1 LRLQLRDMTSQVVS
15 AADLPELSTSS
26 WKNHVALVA
35 GILLGL
41 IFLIAGAWKVLDPFK
56 TGELLEQ
63 AKVPAGF
70 GVLGAA
76 SLGTLELLAAFFLFT
91 PRFRRWGGLLGGA
104 LMLFFIGWVGYYYQ
118 NLVGQ
123 ECSCFPLIKRAIG
136 PGFFVGD
143 GVMLLLAAVAFF
155 WAPVLN
161 KSLRVPLIAFA
172 TLAVA
177 ATASYAWGASQHTG
191 LEAPSPIIVDGKPQ
205 SIRDGHVFLFFY
217 DPVCM
222 HCNAAAKFMSG
233 FNWGDTKV
241 IAIPTT
247 MPEFAAGFLHDNGLK
262 AGTALEVEK
271 LRKTFQFV
279 DPPFGIALVD
289 GREKA
294 AFGQA
299 QFTPPAPQADLKKL
313 GFIQ

>member
-1 LRLQLRDMTSQVVS
+1 MSSQFVT
-15 AADLPELSTSS
+15 ATDLSEVRASS
-26 WKNHVALVA
+26 WKKHAALIA

-41 IFLIAGAWKVLDPFK
+41 LFLVSGAWKVLDPFK
-56 TGELLEQ
+56 TGELLEE

-76 SLGTLELLAAFFLFT
+76 SLGTLELLAAFLLFT
-91 PRFRRWGGLLGGA
+91 PRFRRWGGLLGGG
-104 LMLFFIGWVGYYYQ
+104 LLLFFIGWVGYFYQ
-118 NLVGQ
+118 SLVGQ
-123 ECSCFPLIKRAIG
+123 ECSCFPLIKRSIG
-136 PGFFVGD
+136 PNFFVGD
-143 GVMLLLAAVAFF
+143 AVMLLLAVAAFVWSPAV
-155 WAPVLN
+155 
-161 KSLRVPLIAFA
+161 KSLRVPMAAFA
-172 TLAVA
+172 TLAVFA
-177 ATASYAWGASQHTG
+177 MASYAWGASHHTG
-191 LEAPSPIIVDGKPQ
+191 LEAPSPIVVDGKPQ
-205 SIRDGHVFLFFY
+205 SIREGQVFLFFY

-233 FNWGDTKV
+233 FNWGNTRV

-247 MPEFAAGFLHDNGLK
+247 MPQFAAGFLHDNGLK

-279 DPPFGIALVD
+279 DPPYGVALVG

>member
-1 LRLQLRDMTSQVVS
+1 MTSQVVS
-15 AADLPELSTSS
+15 ATGVSEPRTSS
-26 WKNHVALVA
+26 WKNNVGLSS

-41 IFLIAGAWKVLDPFK
+41 IFLVAGAWKVLDPFK

-91 PRFRRWGGLLGGA
+91 PKFRRWGGLLGSA
-104 LMLFFIGWVGYYYQ
+104 LILFFIGWIGYYYPS
-118 NLVGQ
+118 LVGQ

-136 PGFFVGD
+136 PGFFVSD
-143 GVMLLLAAVAFF
+143 GVMLLLGVLAFV
-155 WAPVLN
+155 WSPTVK
-161 KSLRVPLIAFA
+161 KSPRVPLLAFA
-172 TLAVA
+172 TLVVA
-177 ATASYAWGASQHTG
+177 ATASYAMGASMHTG
-191 LEAPSPIIVDGKPQ
+191 LEAPSPIVVDGKSQ
-205 SIRDGHVFLFFY
+205 SIRDGQVFLFFY
-217 DPVCM
+217 DPMCM
-222 HCNAAAKFMSG
+222 HCNKAAKFMSG
-233 FNWGDTKV
+233 FDWGQTKV
-241 IAIPTT
+241 VAIPTT
-247 MPEFAAGFLHDNGLK
+247 MPQFAEGFLHDNGLK

-279 DPPFGIALVD
+279 DPPYGVALVD

>member
-1 LRLQLRDMTSQVVS
+1 MTSQVVS
-15 AADLPELSTSS
+15 ATELPELRTSS
-26 WKNHVALVA
+26 WKKHVALVS

-41 IFLIAGAWKVLDPFK
+41 ILLVAGAWKVLDPFK

-63 AKVPAGF
+63 VKVPAGF

-76 SLGTLELLAAFFLFT
+76 SLGTLELLASFFLFT
-91 PRFRRWGGLLGGA
+91 PKFRRWGGLLGGA
-104 LMLFFIGWVGYYYQ
+104 LVVFFIGWVGYYYQ

-143 GVMLLLAAVAFF
+143 GVMLLLAAVAFI
-155 WAPVLN
+155 WSPAAQ
-161 KSLRVPLIAFA
+161 KSLRAPLVAFA

-177 ATASYAWGASQHTG
+177 ATASYAWGASLHTG

-205 SIRDGHVFLFFY
+205 SIRNGQVFLFFY

-233 FNWGDTKV
+233 FSWGDTQV

-247 MPEFAAGFLHDNGLK
+247 MPQFAAGFLHDNGLK

-279 DPPFGIALVD
+279 DPPYGVALVD

-299 QFTPPAPQADLKKL
+299 QFAPPAPQADLKKL